1 MNRRKS
7 IETLVVSGLGL
18 SVLDQIDGCAEQ
30 SNSTEGSINHSA
42 CRWCYTSIPLEQFAE
57 HCKDLQIGSIEL
69 LNPNEWD
76 TVINKGLTCAISNGS
91 PLGITKGFNDPN
103 LHSQLQ
109 LDYMPII
116 ASAANKGIKQII
128 CFSGNRNGLTDEIG
142 MDNCAR
148 GLESIVKEAERQGI
162 TIVMELLNSK
172 IDHHDYMC
180 DHTAW
185 GVQLVEMIGSPNF
198 KLLYDIYHMQIME
211 GDVIRTITDNKNYIS
226 HFHTGGVP
234 GRNEIDETQELNYKA
249 IVNAIQETGFT
260 GFIAQEFIPTRTD
273 VLSSLKQGVE
283 ICTV

>member
-1 MNRRKS
+1 VNRRKS

-18 SVLDQIDGCAEQ
+18 SVLDQIDGCAEP

-109 LDYMPII
+109 QDYMPII

-172 IDHHDYMC
+172 IDHHDYM
-180 DHTAW
+180 
-185 GVQLVEMIGSPNF
+185 
-198 KLLYDIYHMQIME
+198 
-211 GDVIRTITDNKNYIS
+211 
-226 HFHTGGVP
+226 
-234 GRNEIDETQELNYKA
+234 
-249 IVNAIQETGFT
+249 
-260 GFIAQEFIPTRTD
+260 
-273 VLSSLKQGVE
+273 
-283 ICTV
+283 